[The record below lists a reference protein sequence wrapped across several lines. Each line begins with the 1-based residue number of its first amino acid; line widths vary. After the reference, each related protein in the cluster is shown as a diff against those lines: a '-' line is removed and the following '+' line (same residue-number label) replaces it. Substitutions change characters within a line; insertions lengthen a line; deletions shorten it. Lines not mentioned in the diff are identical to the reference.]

1 MAFGSPQ
8 AMIRASRFRCVKMSP
23 KIIVWWCR
31 RVSGRRTGAEDT
43 DGAIMVTGRTGS
55 GAANLDIN
63 RPAERIFP

>member
-8 AMIRASRFRCVKMSP
+8 AMIRESRFRSVKMSP

-43 DGAIMVTGRTGS
+43 DGAIMGTGRTGS
-55 GAANLDIN
+55 GTANLDIN
-63 RPAERIFP
+63 RPAERTFP